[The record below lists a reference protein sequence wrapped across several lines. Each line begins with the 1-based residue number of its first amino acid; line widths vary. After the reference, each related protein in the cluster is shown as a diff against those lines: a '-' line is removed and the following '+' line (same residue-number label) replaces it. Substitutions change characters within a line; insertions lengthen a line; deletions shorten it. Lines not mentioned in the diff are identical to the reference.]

1 MPRQRAEP
9 PEPTGWARLWLDA
22 IMAFD
27 PQNAER
33 LQRGI
38 VDARR
43 GMVLE
48 EAVYAGE
55 VRAAV
60 ARPTVY
66 QPVTVTI
73 EIATFSDE
81 DWRRVAAAF
90 AARADLAARL
100 LAGEVPLELRDVLA
114 PLGLALEPQH
124 PSEIAA
130 TCTCRQG
137 HKLCP
142 HVAAAHYILA
152 TNLEQVPALLFT
164 LRGRELEIALDDMRA
179 RWAGGQ
185 PASAATAGTQA
196 DAAERPPLE
205 PLRAEHFYRAGPA
218 LDALRFTIAPPQVE
232 AALLK
237 RLGRPPFAAPEE
249 DPIPALIRVYEL
261 VTRRTSHS
269 VGRAERQ
276 ARGRA

>member
-1 MPRQRAEP
+1 MPRQRDEP
-9 PEPTGWARLWLDA
+9 LEPIGWARLWLDA
-22 IMAFD
+22 ITDFD
-27 PQNAER
+27 PENAER
-33 LQRGI
+33 LARGAI
-38 VDARR
+38 DARR

-48 EAVYAGE
+48 EAVYPGE
-55 VRAAV
+55 VRAVVIRPSGYEPATV
-60 ARPTVY
+60 A
-66 QPVTVTI
+66 I
-73 EIATFSDE
+73 EIATYDDE
-81 DWRRVAAAF
+81 DWQRVAAAF

-124 PSEIAA
+124 PGEIAA

-152 TNLEQVPALLFT
+152 TNLEQQPALLFT
-164 LRGRELEIALDDMRA
+164 LRGRDLELLLGDMRE

-185 PASAATAGTQA
+185 PASDTAADMPPDG
-196 DAAERPPLE
+196 DERLPLE
-205 PLRAEHFYRAGPA
+205 PLRAEQFYRAGPA
-218 LDALRFTIAPPQVE
+218 LDALRFTITPPQVE

-249 DPIPALIRVYEL
+249 DPIPALTRVYEL
-261 VTRRTSHS
+261 VTRRALHS
-269 VGRAERQ
+269 VGQAERQ
-276 ARGRA
+276 RPGRA